1 MSISTII
8 CMILIVPQYHSQT
21 KRLLS
26 ASDDTSETDE
36 NTIEDLKSEVNV
48 LKASIDLQILSFTA
62 PDLSISNGNT
72 VDVSDVCNFC
82 TSEETDIETKVNG
95 LQNTIEDLKSEVN
108 VVKASIDS
116 YVTAANDNET
126 KINGLQNTIED
137 LKSEMNVL
145 KASIETQ
152 VNADGDK
159 DSTNEIQDL
168 SIDGS
173 TLKISKGGTSVTLK
187 IENIVGLGAKLCSGC
202 DTPMC
207 TS

>member
-1 MSISTII
+1 
-8 CMILIVPQYHSQT
+8 MIMKQKLMFYKIQLKILNLKLMFLKHLLI
-21 KRLLS
+21 
-26 ASDDTSETDE
+26 
-36 NTIEDLKSEVNV
+36 
-48 LKASIDLQILSFTA
+48 
-62 PDLSISNGNT
+62 
-72 VDVSDVCNFC
+72 
-82 TSEETDIETKVNG
+82 